1 MRLTRLLMAM
11 VFVLILTSSSFAQN
25 GPYAATINVPEAL
38 VRSGP
43 SDKPELYTTN
53 KLRRGDTVQVVK
65 ELEGGWLAIAPPPNS
80 FSWIN
85 TRFLQQIEK
94 TANWVVVV
102 PDDVRVPVLY
112 GSSLRNEKPT
122 VEGAKVQRSTQV
134 VSIGKPLPS
143 DDGLWMPI
151 EPPPGEVRFIRAEM
165 VTPQANGIQTIGA
178 VTPQPTTNVPP
189 PVQPVTG
196 MVTNRQTSTAGFAS
210 PTGGTDPRWLQAQQA
225 EQAGNPALAIQI
237 YEELSRT
244 ARNTDFPLADQAANR
259 AQFLRDQGRKPA
271 PRQPVQTVAGNHAIP
286 PANERLTPIPA
297 SLHASVGPSNS
308 GGPCTPCHPAQTV
321 SSSSGTAQR
330 GWAGRLR
337 RASLR
342 ISGVQT
348 YALENSQGQLQMYV
362 TPQPGID
369 LEPWVNRY
377 VYLTGRI
384 DYLGWPPTYRMQAT
398 HVTPV
403 Q

>member
-1 MRLTRLLMAM
+1 MRLARLLLAM
-11 VFVLILTSSSFAQN
+11 IFVLILTSSSLAQN
-25 GPYAATINVPEAL
+25 GPYSATINVPEAQ

-65 ELEGGWLAIAPPPNS
+65 ELEGGWLAIAPPPKS

-85 TRFLQQIEK
+85 TRFLRQIEQ
-94 TANWVVVV
+94 TSTWVVVV
-102 PDDVRVPVLY
+102 TDDVRVPVLY

-122 VEGAKVQRSTQV
+122 VEGAKVQRGTQV
-134 VSIGKPLPS
+134 VSIGKPLAA

-151 EPPPGEVRFIRAEM
+151 EPPPGEVRFIRAEV
-165 VTPQANGIQTIGA
+165 VTPLANGIQTTGA
-178 VTPQPTTNVPP
+178 VAPQPAANVPP
-189 PVQPVTG
+189 PVQPVSG
-196 MVTNRQTSTAGFAS
+196 AATNRQTSTAGFAS
-210 PTGGTDPRWLQAQQA
+210 PTGGTDPRLLQAQEA

-237 YEELSRT
+237 YEELSR
-244 ARNTDFPLADQAANR
+244 AAGNTDFNLANQAANR

-271 PRQPVQTVAGNHAIP
+271 PPQPVPTAPGNYAIP

-297 SLHASVGPSNS
+297 SLHASVGPTSS
-308 GGPCTPCHPAQTV
+308 GVPCTPCSPAQTV
-321 SSSSGTAQR
+321 SSSSGSAQR

-337 RASLR
+337 RSSWK
-342 ISGVQT
+342 ISGVQA

-362 TPQPGID
+362 TPQPGVD
-369 LEPWVNRY
+369 LESWVNRY

-384 DYLGWPPTYRMQAT
+384 DYLGYPPTYRMQAT
-398 HVTPV
+398 QVTPV